1 MVADGDELSRLLAVA
16 PFTMPKVERSRPT
29 LDAARVW
36 VTLLSLFSGARL
48 NELAGLQTDDL
59 KREGGIAYLNIV
71 EGKTDAATRRV
82 PLHPTLTAL
91 GFAKYAA
98 ALPPARCFPRSS
110 PTARA
115 TMATVSASGLHSTAA
130 PRLARPRIRPISL
143 TRLAKIVSKIRYP
156 GLKLAAAKA

>member
-1 MVADGDELSRLLAVA
+1 MEAYYDVVADGDELNRLLAVA

-29 LDAARVW
+29 LDAGRVW

-98 ALPPARCFPRSS
+98 ALPRADVSRAHPQRQGRLWRPCQPMVYTAPPRHAWQGRGSD
-110 PTARA
+110 RF
-115 TMATVSASGLHSTAA
+115 
-130 PRLARPRIRPISL
+130 R
-143 TRLAKIVSKIRYP
+143 
-156 GLKLAAAKA
+156 